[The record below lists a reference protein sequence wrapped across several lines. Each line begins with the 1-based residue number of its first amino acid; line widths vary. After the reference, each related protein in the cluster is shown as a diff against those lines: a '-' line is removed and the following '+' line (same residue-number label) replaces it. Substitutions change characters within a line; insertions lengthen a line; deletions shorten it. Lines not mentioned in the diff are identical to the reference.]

1 MCKILKK
8 NLKKHQFFF
17 FSESSGCDGAAIPT
31 LVKYSPKEKK
41 NETPP
46 KKTTTLELVPKQN
59 EEKKEAEEKKVASNR
74 TSLLQ
79 SGQDRQNALK
89 EPVSCT
95 AFSHYGQTRAC
106 TCRKPER
113 SSCFTALCFCVGFR
127 PPALAEEDPEP
138 ELNQGE
144 SGRRRK

>member
-1 MCKILKK
+1 MCKIQKNKNKK
-8 NLKKHQFFF
+8 IIFFF
-17 FSESSGCDGAAIPT
+17 
-31 LVKYSPKEKK
+31 LVKAQVVMELRFQPCSNIHQRKK
-41 NETPP
+41 KRDPP
-46 KKTTTLELVPKQN
+46 KKNTLELVPKQN
-59 EEKKEAEEKKVASNR
+59 EEKKKAEEKKVASNR
-74 TSLLQ
+74 TSSLQ